1 MQQNRAYPLPVPGKR
16 ETVGATPAST
26 YETAL
31 RIAAVAGNREPLL
44 EVRIG
49 RTTFL
54 ALLDTGSSVSLLGT
68 PAARVA
74 EATGAKHRVQER
86 ALRLAT
92 GWSQSSTSL
101 KCKIHWASSNRIQRF
116 LCVPDLCRD
125 IVLGRDFLTATGMSL
140 HVALSGW
147 TIGTDPQCI
156 VPFAKRDKDIT
167 AALAIENSES
177 YCLQGLFEEVLLVP
191 GIGHTIPAE
200 GIPAMNKVLDDFSHL
215 FTTIPGCTALAQH
228 CIDTGDSAPVRCK
241 LRPVNAKKQKIIE
254 DCVNDLLEQRLI
266 RHSTSPWTS
275 APVLVAKKSGG
286 YRLAVDYR
294 PLNARTRIPAYPMP
308 RTDWLLAQLGRARWF
323 SSFDLS
329 QGFFQI
335 PVSEADIEK
344 TAFICHQGTYEF
356 TRMPFGVAGGPATFQ
371 TLMDRL
377 LHGINHSFAMAF
389 LDDVL
394 VYSEDLESHVEHVR
408 EVLQRIGNAGLT
420 INPDKMQVCRQSLK
434 FLGHV
439 ISPGQCRPD
448 EEKVRAV
455 LDYPRPSTIKQLQAF
470 LGLAGYY
477 RSFIPHFSLTAHP
490 LTVLLKKSEPW
501 RWDERQEEAFTALK
515 QSLAHDAV
523 MSLPDLNRPFVVET
537 DASGIGIAAV
547 LLQAG
552 PDGLQPISFIS
563 RVLTEAEGHYTVQ
576 EWECLAVVWAVDK
589 FRAYLEFTNFEIHCD
604 HSSLS
609 WMFSTD
615 QASPRVKR
623 WVLRLQ
629 GFNCRIRHRRGLANI
644 PADALSRAP
653 LQCEDRPSDSLHE
666 KLLPI
671 AAQEPEGKITFEQ
684 VAVAL
689 EDDMT
694 ALSDTAQ
701 LVQEQARDSRL
712 SKLKTVV
719 QGVMLPNSD
728 PDHRLLHDLAET
740 TELEPSGLLVQQRGN
755 KKVPWLPSHLRH
767 LALKMAHDH
776 PTAAHAGFFKT
787 LRRVAARFVWLG
799 MRADISRYVQG
810 CAICQRTKPRRKK
823 PEGLMSS
830 QWATAPMEE
839 LSVDII
845 GPLPPTP
852 RGHKYLLVVIDKFT
866 KFPELFPLRA
876 ATSAKVLECMLQVFC
891 RHGTPVAITSDN
903 GKPFVSTLWRNLLK
917 HWGIRD
923 RHTVPYR
930 PAGQMVER
938 HNGTIK
944 QCLRAYCTNHKDWDR
959 HIPEISL
966 AMRTAESVVTGY
978 TPALLCYG
986 RELRTPWEPAGDK
999 EDTEPPEA
1007 AHHALVAEL
1016 QQCLGEALKYTK
1028 KHQAAAWQTQR
1039 STYDRHRQSTTIR
1052 EGDLVLLDTH
1062 TLSNAAKGVSAKLA
1076 PRRGGP
1082 YRVVRQVGEN
1092 DFILGDPV
1100 TRRRRTI
1107 AHADQLVLYH
1117 EPLLLPSAPNSRF
1130 EGGESCEE

>member
-1 MQQNRAYPLPVPGKR
+1 M
-16 ETVGATPAST
+16 VGATPAST

-31 RIAAVAGNREPLL
+31 RVAALAGNREPLL

-49 RTTFL
+49 QTTFL

-74 EATGAKHRVQER
+74 EATGAKPRTQER

-92 GWSQSSTSL
+92 GWSRSTTSL
-101 KCKIHWASSNRIQRF
+101 KCKIQWATSSRIQRF

-125 IVLGRDFLTATGMSL
+125 IVLGRDFLNATGISL
-140 HVALSGW
+140 HVALGGW

-156 VPFAKRDKDIT
+156 VPFAKRERDVT
-167 AALAIENSES
+167 AALAIEEDGES
-177 YCLQGLFEEVLLVP
+177 YCLQGLFEEVLVVP
-191 GIGHTIPAE
+191 GTGTFPADE
-200 GIPAMNKVLDDFSHL
+200 GIQTMNKVLDDFSHL
-215 FTTIPGCTALAQH
+215 FTAIPGCTSLAQH
-228 CIDTGDSAPVRCK
+228 SIDTGDSVPVRCK
-241 LRPVNAKKQKIIE
+241 LRPVNAKKQEIIE
-254 DCVNDLLEQRLI
+254 GCVNDLLEKGLI
-266 RHSTSPWTS
+266 RPSTSPWTS

-294 PLNARTRIPAYPMP
+294 PLNARTRVPAYPMP
-308 RTDWLLAQLGRARWF
+308 RTDWLLAQLGRAVWF

-335 PVSEADIEK
+335 PVSEADIAK
-344 TAFICHQGTYEF
+344 TAFICHQGTFEF

-377 LHGINHSFAMAF
+377 LQGINHDFAMAF

-394 VYSEDLESHVEHVR
+394 VYSESLESHVEHVR
-408 EVLQRIGNAGLT
+408 EVLQRIENAGLT

-455 LDYPRPSTIKQLQAF
+455 LDYPRPTTIKQLQAF

-490 LTVLLKKSEPW
+490 LTVLLKKNEPW
-501 RWDERQEEAFTALK
+501 RWEESQERAFTALRH
-515 QSLAHDAV
+515 SLAQDAV

-552 PDGLQPISFIS
+552 PDGLQPVSFIS
-563 RVLTEAEGHYTVQ
+563 RVLTEAESHYTVQ

-589 FRAYLEFTNFEIHCD
+589 FRAYLEFTEFEIHCD

-609 WMFSTD
+609 WMFCTD

-629 GFNCRIRHRRGLANI
+629 GFSCKIKHRRGLANI

-653 LQCEDRPSDSLHE
+653 LQGEDHPSDSLPE
-666 KLLPI
+666 KLFPI

-684 VAVAL
+684 IAVAL
-689 EDDMT
+689 EDDT
-694 ALSDTAQ
+694 TPLSDTGQ

-728 PDHRLLHDLAET
+728 PDHRLFHDLAET
-740 TELEPSGLLVQQRGN
+740 TELEPNGLLVQLRGN

-845 GPLPPTP
+845 GPLPSTP

-876 ATSAKVLECMLQVFC
+876 ATSAKILECMVQVFC

-917 HWGIRD
+917 HWGIKD

-959 HIPEISL
+959 HIPEIGL

-999 EDTEPPEA
+999 DDTEPPEA
-1007 AHHALVAEL
+1007 AHHALAAEL
-1016 QQCLGEALKYTK
+1016 RQCLGEAMKYAK
-1028 KHQAAAWQTQR
+1028 KHQAAAWQAQK
-1039 STYDRHRQSTTIR
+1039 SSYDRHRQSTTIK

-1062 TLSNAAKGVSAKLA
+1062 TLSDAAKGVSAKLA

-1082 YRVVRQVGEN
+1082 YRVVKQIGEN
-1092 DFILGDPV
+1092 DFILSDPA
-1100 TRRRRTI
+1100 TGRRRTI

-1117 EPLLLPSAPNSRF
+1117 EPLLLPSATDSHF
-1130 EGGESCEE
+1130 EGGESCER